1 MLFVV
6 RYQSY
11 ILKTTGK
18 LHLAIL
24 NNQNL
29 SKCERRKM
37 HLTVFN
43 VTFKKIPKSRWRFQI
58 YADIVYLGWTRLST
72 NVNHACHVT
81 NILLKR
87 VRWDC
92 MALSF
97 IYANILFV
105 SFIFNG
111 YFWSLIFPSTREIL
125 VITSVTWY
133 VNEYCLICLTF
144 LFTYPLLYLAPHIR
158 FIFIHWR
165 TGSKHIN
172 QIHYN
177 WVFKNHSKCAKNLK
191 NTHPS

>member
-1 MLFVV
+1 MAFPNICWYCIPGVNSVKHLCEPCVSRDKHFV
-6 RYQSY
+6 
-11 ILKTTGK
+11 
-18 LHLAIL
+18 
-24 NNQNL
+24 
-29 SKCERRKM
+29 
-37 HLTVFN
+37 
-43 VTFKKIPKSRWRFQI
+43 
-58 YADIVYLGWTRLST
+58 
-72 NVNHACHVT
+72 
-81 NILLKR
+81 KR

-191 NTHPS
+191 NAHPS